1 MQSKTFNAKIL
12 SSLRFVILLS
22 LLTGHISSVLADAPK
37 REFTKTVNRE
47 FGTIANGMTA
57 LYNKYGKVNVNTWQ
71 NNSVKIDITIIVNAS
86 DQRGA
91 DKMFD
96 RIKFN
101 FANTAGY
108 IKSETMIE
116 QGNDWWL
123 SEYTCQDFQIN
134 YEVWMPIGNQLD
146 LKNRYGNAYV
156 GALNNKL
163 TAEIKYGD
171 LRTEAINADADL
183 NISYGKANMAKVQNL
198 FGSVSYGSINVTDAK
213 DIQLDSKYSALS
225 TNLAGI
231 VRITSKYDEFD
242 FGTITELRLQT
253 KYSGLKLQQ
262 ARSVYV
268 TGQFTDLVI
277 NNITDI
283 LDADLMYGNLTL
295 GSLAKGFSSV
305 QINAKYTDVK
315 VTTERSTAFRFVM
328 EGSYTDIRYPN
339 AATIQTKDDSG
350 HKESVQGYVGDVNA
364 KGMMKAKL
372 NYGGLVLK

>member
-22 LLTGHISSVLADAPK
+22 LLTGHISSVFADAPK

-315 VTTERSTAFRFVM
+315 VTTERSTAFRFAM

-364 KGMMKAKL
+364 KGMMKAKM

>member
-1 MQSKTFNAKIL
+1 MQSTTFNTKLLSIL
-12 SSLRFVILLS
+12 RSFILLGILAGYTNS
-22 LLTGHISSVLADAPK
+22 AFADAPK

-71 NNSVKIDITIIVNAS
+71 NNSVKIDITIVVNAR

-108 IKSETMIE
+108 VKAETMIE

-134 YEVWMPIGNQLD
+134 YEVYMPIGNQLD

-156 GALNNKL
+156 GNLNNKL

-171 LRTEAINADADL
+171 LRTESINADADL
-183 NISYGKANMAKVQNL
+183 NIAYGKANMVKVQNL
-198 FGSVSYGSINVTDAK
+198 FGSISYGSISVTDAR
-213 DIQLDSKYSALS
+213 DIQLDSKYSALT
-225 TNLAGI
+225 TNQAGI
-231 VRITSKYDEFD
+231 VRVTSKYDEFD
-242 FGTITELRLQT
+242 LGTISELRLQT
-253 KYSGLKLQQ
+253 KYSGLKLRK
-262 ARSVYV
+262 ARAVFV
-268 TGQFTDLVI
+268 TGQYTDLVI
-277 NNITDI
+277 NNVTDV

-295 GSLAKGFSSV
+295 GALSKGFSSV
-305 QINAKYTDVK
+305 KINAKYTDVV
-315 VTTERSTAFRFVM
+315 VTTERSAAFRFVVA
-328 EGSYTDIRYPN
+328 GSYTDLRYP
-339 AATIQTKDDSG
+339 ATATIQQKDDSG
-350 HKESVQGYVGDVNA
+350 HQETLHGYVGDVNA
-364 KGMMKAKL
+364 KGMMKATL
-372 NYGGLVLK
+372 NYGDFVLK